1 MKPDTRHKIP
11 SSVLFACNMNAIRS
25 PIAAALLRHLAGP
38 GHYIRSAGVRP
49 GDVDPFT
56 VEVMKEIGID
66 ITEHEP
72 VAVSELFDSYFDLII
87 TLTPEAHHQALELT
101 HYMSVEV
108 RYWPLIN
115 PALVE
120 GNREQIMDS
129 YRKCRDNLLNT
140 LTDYFEIK
148 GSPAI

>member
-1 MKPDTRHKIP
+1 MKPAIRHKIP

-25 PIAAALLRHLAGP
+25 PIAAALLRHLAGS

-56 VEVMKEIGID
+56 VEVMNEIGID

-72 VAVSELFDSYFDLII
+72 VAVSDLFDSYFDLII

-101 HYMSVEV
+101 HFMSVEV
-108 RYWPLIN
+108 RYWPLID

-120 GNREQIMDS
+120 GNREQILDS
-129 YRKCRDNLLNT
+129 YRKCRDNLLKT
-140 LTDYFEIK
+140 LTNYFEIK

>member
-1 MKPDTRHKIP
+1 MKSVQKHKVPP
-11 SSVLFACNMNAIRS
+11 SILFACNMNSIRS

-38 GHYIRSAGVRP
+38 NHYIRSAGVRP

-56 VEVMKEIGID
+56 VEVMHEIGID

-108 RYWPLIN
+108 RYWPLID

-120 GNREQIMDS
+120 GNREQILDS
-129 YRKCRDNLLNT
+129 YRKCRDTLLKK
-140 LTDYFEIK
+140 LTDFFEIM